1 VNFMAQAAAKRSIAP
16 KWRAWSGLLS
26 LPGLAFAL
34 AFAFAFAFGAAST
47 FKSIGHE
54 FPHNVG
60 VLSGTVA
67 PAGSGRLPVAESV
80 WTTGRPAAIRP
91 SAFMPLHGVAWA
103 SAIWI
108 YLTEVRRKDVMSNT
122 SSNGP
127 VVRGTDFH
135 QAGTQS

>member
-1 VNFMAQAAAKRSIAP
+1 MAQAAAKRSIAP
-16 KWRAWSGLLS
+16 RWRAWSVLLS
-26 LPGLAFAL
+26 VPGLAFAL
-34 AFAFAFAFGAAST
+34 AFAFAFAFAFGAAST

-54 FPHNVG
+54 YPHNVG